1 MVRRFQQREQTYTAL
16 LQTVSNNEAKVD
28 QLKKDNEE
36 LTKRLQE
43 LQIDARDEE
52 ADDTTKLDSN
62 DAELIQMNQ
71 DLTLDNRDYQQ
82 IQERFKKINIVN
94 D

>member
-62 DAELIQMNQ
+62 DAELI
-71 DLTLDNRDYQQ
+71 
-82 IQERFKKINIVN
+82 
-94 D
+94 

>member
-43 LQIDARDEE
+43 LQIDARDEDE
-52 ADDTTKLDSN
+52 ADTKVDSN

-71 DLTLDNRDYQQ
+71 DLTLVNRDYQ
-82 IQERFKKINIVN
+82 
-94 D
+94 

>member
-71 DLTLDNRDYQQ
+71 DLTLVNRDYQQ